1 MSSSKDPAQPKKLHL
16 GISLVAWWL
25 RLFSPNAGGP
35 GLIPSEGTRGLML
48 QVRPGADKK
57 KKYIYIY
64 IYIYIWHLSVRKKNV
79 SSIKKVENECCFICA
94 VCFTTLKRKPISH
107 AVESSRMA
115 KDYVCRL
122 LKQWDHSA
130 HSLRC
135 LDFSYNPSSR
145 TVSVSGPKVSLIIFN
160 SCIVFC
166 RMDVQ
171 LDLAQSC

>member
-1 MSSSKDPAQPKKLHL
+1 MCSSKDPAQPKKQHL
-16 GISLVAWWL
+16 GISLVAQWL

-48 QVRPGADKK
+48 QVRPGTDQK
-57 KKYIYIY
+57 IYIY
-64 IYIYIWHLSVRKKNV
+64 IYVYIYAALKCKENNV
-79 SSIKKVENECCFICA
+79 GSIKRVENECCFICA
-94 VCFTTLKRKPISH
+94 ACFTALKRKPISH
-107 AVESSRMA
+107 ALESSRMA

-145 TVSVSGPKVSLIIFN
+145 TVSVSGPKVSLIICN

-166 RMDVQ
+166 LMDVQ
-171 LDLAQSC
+171 